1 MKNILFGMILF
12 FTAQTLAWFQTN
24 GQLIHEWMSNNVVL
38 TSVILGP
45 IVGTMFAYGTK
56 AMYLETDALWVVR
69 FLAFASGY
77 LVFTPLTWYFLGETP
92 FTLKNIISFLLCV
105 TLICVQFFMK

>member
-1 MKNILFGMILF
+1 MKNVLFGMVLF
-12 FTAQTLAWFQTN
+12 FLAQTAAWFQTN
-24 GQLIHEWMSNNVVL
+24 GQLIHQWLANNVVL

-56 AMYLETDALWVVR
+56 AIYTETEALWVVR

-77 LVFTPLTWYFLGETP
+77 LVFIPLTWYFLGETP
-92 FTLKNIISFLLCV
+92 LTLKNLISFLLCV
-105 TLICVQFFMK
+105 TLICVQLFMK

>member
-1 MKNILFGMILF
+1 MKNILFGMLLF
-12 FTAQTLAWFQTN
+12 FTAQTVAWFQTN

-56 AMYLETDALWVVR
+56 AIYLETDALWAVR
-69 FLAFASGY
+69 FLAFASGWV
-77 LVFTPLTWYFLGETP
+77 VFIPLTWYFLGETP
-92 FTLKNIISFLLCV
+92 FTLKNIISFVLCV
-105 TLICVQFFMK
+105 TLICVQLFMK